1 MAGETPPLLRCSH
14 ATGSA
19 CKLICRSHTRVFL
32 FNYICMQYGRAGRA
46 CLCRAKP
53 EQGVGCIVAHLQLA
67 QGGVQ
72 LEPLGHRQHALQT
85 RSFSLGQEAAWKLQP
100 ELGQHTAHAG
110 PCCMG
115 LEADWSR
122 YQGLITSQAHV
133 MACVL
138 NSHPSQ
144 PCYLRQ
150 PSWDPCAP
158 AQMTQDKS
166 EVLLDTVALLS
177 Q

>member
-100 ELGQHTAHAG
+100 ELGKHTAHAG

-122 YQGLITSQAHV
+122 YQGLS
-133 MACVL
+133 
-138 NSHPSQ
+138 N
-144 PCYLRQ
+144 Q
-150 PSWDPCAP
+150 PSTCHGLCAQQP
-158 AQMTQDKS
+158 PIPT
-166 EVLLDTVALLS
+166 LLS
-177 Q
+177 ATTKLGSLCTGTNDAR